1 MLDHNDPIKGMKLEQ
16 LEEQLADW
24 EADEVAAFNRKIPE
38 GQEEYRTA
46 SGIPLKRV
54 YTALDTMNLPLEDIG
69 LPGRYPYTRGPY
81 PTMYRARPWTIRQVA
96 GFGNPEDTNRRYKYL
111 IKEGQTGISTDFD
124 MPTLMGYDS
133 DHSMAFGEIGRE
145 GVAIDTI
152 DDMEALFDGIDMT
165 AISASLTINPTAWI
179 IYSMYVSVAE
189 KRGYDLTR
197 IAGTIQADILK
208 EYMAQKEWIFPIRP
222 SVRLVRDTI
231 VYSAKHTPRFN
242 PISIS
247 GYHIS
252 EVGANA
258 VHEAAFTMAITMAY
272 VDEVTRVGVDIDEFA
287 PRLSFFYVSQAD
299 FFEEIAKFRAL
310 RLVYARLMK
319 ERYGAKKPESMRLRF
334 HAQTAAMTLT
344 RPQYR
349 VNLMRTTLQALSA
362 VLGGAQSMHTNGFD
376 EAFTIPTEEAMK
388 LAMRTQQ
395 VIADETNITSVVDP
409 LGGSYFV
416 ESLTNEVENEIWKVI
431 AEVEER
437 GGTIKA
443 LEDGYFQRLC
453 ADSAYEHELQKANGK
468 HVVIGINKYVE
479 DDEHIDFEAHP
490 YDEGTATRQ
499 LERLRAV
506 KASRDSEKV
515 AALLAELTNVARDA
529 DANMLPITIEAVRAK
544 ATLGEICDALR
555 DLWGTYRE
563 NPVI

>member
-1 MLDHNDPIKGMKLEQ
+1 MLNRDDPVTGMKLEQ
-16 LEEQLADW
+16 IEGQLADW
-24 EADEVAAFNRKIPE
+24 EADEVEAFNRKIPE
-38 GQEEYRTA
+38 SQEEFRTA

-54 YTALDTMNLPLEDIG
+54 YTALDTMDVPLEDIG
-69 LPGRYPYTRGPY
+69 LPGQFPFTRAPY

-133 DHSMAFGEIGRE
+133 DHPMAFGEIGRE

-152 DDMEALFDGIDMT
+152 DDMEVLFDGIDLT
-165 AISASLTINPTAWI
+165 GISTSLTINPTAWI
-179 IYSMYVSVAE
+179 IYAMYISVAE
-189 KRGYDLTR
+189 KRSYDLTQ

-231 VYSAKHTPRFN
+231 VYSSRHTPRFN

-252 EVGANA
+252 EAGANA
-258 VHEAAFTMAITMAY
+258 VQEAAFTMASTIAY
-272 VDEVTRVGVDIDEFA
+272 VEEVTKMGVEIDEFA
-287 PRLSFFYVSQAD
+287 PRLSFFYVSQQD
-299 FFEEIAKFRAL
+299 FFEEVAKFRAL
-310 RLVYARLMK
+310 RRVYARLMK
-319 ERYGAKKPESMRLRF
+319 DRFGAKKPESMRLRF

-344 RPQYR
+344 RPQYK

-376 EAFTIPTEEAMK
+376 EAFTIPTQEAMK

-395 VIADETNITSVVDP
+395 VIADETNVTAVVDP

-416 ESLTNEVENEIWKVI
+416 ESLTSAIETEIWKI
-431 AEVEER
+431 IEEVEER

-453 ADSAYEHELQKANGK
+453 ADSAYDHELRKANGER
-468 HVVIGINKYVE
+468 VMIGVNKYLEEE
-479 DDEHIDFEAHP
+479 DPVDFEAHP
-490 YDEGTATRQ
+490 YEAGTGKRQ
-499 LERLRAV
+499 LERLEKV
-506 KASRDSEKV
+506 KTSRDSETVTK
-515 AALLAELTNVARDA
+515 LLNDLKTLAQDPDTNL
-529 DANMLPITIEAVRAK
+529 LPVTIEAVKAR
-544 ATLGEICDALR
+544 ATLGEICDSLR

-563 NPVI
+563 TPVI

>member
-1 MLDHNDPIKGMKLEQ
+1 MLERNDPVKGMKLEQ

-24 EADEVAAFNRKIPE
+24 EADEVVAFNKKIPE
-38 GQEEYRTA
+38 SREEFRTA

-54 YTALDTMNLPLEDIG
+54 YTALDTMSVPLEDIG
-69 LPGRYPYTRGPY
+69 LPGQYPYTRGPY

-272 VDEVTRVGVDIDEFA
+272 VDEVTRLGIDIDEFA
-287 PRLSFFYVSQAD
+287 PRLSYFYVSQAD

-310 RLVYARLMK
+310 RRVYARLMK
-319 ERYGAKKPESMRLRF
+319 ERYGAKQPESTRLRF

-416 ESLTNEVENEIWKVI
+416 ESLTNDVEKEIWKVI

-453 ADSAYEHELQKANGK
+453 ADSAYDHELRKANGE
-468 HVVIGINKYVE
+468 HVVIGVNKYVE
-479 DDEHIDFEAHP
+479 AEDHVDFEAHP
-490 YDEGTATRQ
+490 YGEGTATRQ
-499 LERLRAV
+499 LERLEKV
-506 KASRDSEKV
+506 KASRDSSKV
-515 AALLAELTNVARDA
+515 ATLLAELTNVARDD
-529 DANMLPITIEAVRAK
+529 DANLLPITIEAVRAK
-544 ATLGEICDALR
+544 TTLGEICDALR
-555 DLWGTYRE
+555 ELWGTYRE